1 MPTFNTLSA
10 PIVETVSSSISG
22 IGIFGFYFHGSSLLE
37 PIGFRGVSHLC
48 EHLLCKSENDMHQLI
63 TEHGL
68 ETNAATSDECV
79 YFHAKGLTRNVDWYV
94 ENVLLRD
101 GPRNIFQWTP
111 SEEDFNSER
120 NVVLQE
126 YEGAFSQQYSIIYDN
141 ISRKHFG
148 HYRPIGLDKDLRSL
162 SYEDFL
168 SFFNARF
175 RQPTGIF
182 YSGTPQGRSWEK
194 PELWTNS
201 KSITHIES
209 ANPMLAQVVNIAYE
223 PQNFGTFSREVLIS
237 DWINV
242 EMSVQDRSVM
252 SSLWNAGGTQSPLMK
267 VIRDVHGLCYSA
279 YVLFDSGVTPVIRLY
294 ITVAPENVDKAREL
308 TYSTIKNWR
317 EHLTCDRFD
326 SVISSLRCELE
337 HNELMNFSRETF
349 RRHAVAKDSEVD
361 LAFVNQF
368 TFEHMIE
375 LSEKVEQASFN
386 IAQIGE
392 TLVV

>member
-1 MPTFNTLSA
+1 VP
-10 PIVETVSSSISG
+10 SSITG
-22 IGIFGFYFHGSSLLE
+22 LGIFGFYYHGSSLLE

-48 EHLLCKSENDMHQLI
+48 EHLLCKSENDMHQQI
-63 TEHGL
+63 TEHGI
-68 ETNAATSDECV
+68 ESNAATSDECV
-79 YFHAKGLTRNVDWYV
+79 YFFAKGLTRNVDWYV

-126 YEGAFSQQYSIIYDN
+126 YEGSFSQQYDIIYDN
-141 ISRKHFG
+141 ISRKYFG
-148 HYRPIGLDKDLRSL
+148 HYRPIGLNTDLRSL

-194 PELWTNS
+194 PELWTNG
-201 KSITHIES
+201 KSITHLES
-209 ANPMLAQVVNIAYE
+209 ANPMLAQVVNTAYE

-242 EMSVQDRSVM
+242 EMSAQDRGVM
-252 SSLWNAGGTQSPLMK
+252 EALWNEGSTQSPLMK
-267 VIRDVHGLCYSA
+267 IIRDTHGLCYSA
-279 YVLFDSGVTPVIRLY
+279 YVCFDSTVIPAIRLY

-308 TYSTIKNWR
+308 AYDAVKNWR
-317 EHLTCDRFD
+317 VHLTRERFD
-326 SVISSLRCELE
+326 SVISALRFKLE
-337 HNELMNFSRETF
+337 RNELMNFSRETF
-349 RRHAVAKDSEVD
+349 RRHAVAKDSEID
-361 LAFVNQF
+361 LAFVNKF
-368 TFEHMIE
+368 TFEHMVE
-375 LSEKVEQASFN
+375 LSEHVERSTFK

-392 TLVV
+392 TLIV